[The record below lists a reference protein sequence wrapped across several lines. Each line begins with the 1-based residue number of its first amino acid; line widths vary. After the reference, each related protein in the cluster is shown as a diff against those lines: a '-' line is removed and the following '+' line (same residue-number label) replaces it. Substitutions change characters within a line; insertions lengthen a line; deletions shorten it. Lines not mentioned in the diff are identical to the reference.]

1 MSDTSRIQKH
11 NGTHPTQVKSG
22 TYKLTAASAPLAG
35 KGEFG
40 TGKQG
45 LVIGFSQ
52 MLEVANSEVNPETG
66 KKKR

>member
-22 TYKLTAASAPLAG
+22 TYKLTAASAPLAR